1 MTQLVGRPQDILVG
15 VPQTLQWRV
24 TKDGAAATVAASP
37 APTVESVTNPSGV
50 AVSVAESPALASP
63 ILSLTRTWVASVTP
77 ANLLS
82 TYKIIWGYTVSG
94 SRYYGTQRFFLIDE
108 PWDSQVIE
116 ADITGIDPQIKQ
128 MVGGNALSTWIQ
140 EAWGDLWD
148 LIWSLTHRHPASWSP
163 DYFRQ
168 AHIEQTK
175 CRLYADS
182 ITRKPDDRWETLAGL
197 HQARAEELVRAIVTN
212 PNITPRGGDAGVVQL
227 HERLPG
233 FW

>member
-1 MTQLVGRPQDILVG
+1 MSQLLGRPQDILVG
-15 VPQTLQWRV
+15 VPQILRWRATV
-24 TKDGAAATVAASP
+24 DGAAATIAASP
-37 APTVESVTNPSGV
+37 APTVESVTKPDGTTV
-50 AVSVAESPALASP
+50 AITESPTLSSP
-63 ILSLTRTWVASVTP
+63 TLSLARTWVAAVTP
-77 ANLLS
+77 ANLLL
-82 TYKIIWGYTVSG
+82 THKIIWGYTVGS

-128 MVGGNALSTWIQ
+128 MVGNTALSTWIQ

-175 CRLYADS
+175 YRLYADS
-182 ITRKPDDRWETLAGL
+182 ITRKPDDRWETLAGM
-197 HQARAEELVRAIVTN
+197 HKAQAEQLVRAIVQN
-212 PNITPRGGDAGVVQL
+212 PNIAPRGGDSGVVHL
-227 HERLPG
+227 HERELG